1 MRNCCLS
8 LLTVS
13 SLAAIVASAPAHAAT
28 ELCPGPA
35 VVSGPITNG
44 STCNLQATGTAVN
57 EVYIGANAKDEDIL
71 NNGSKFIFD
80 NTINTQGDAASQ
92 AATIGSVQNFN
103 LVNTNDPLNFLFGTG
118 TYNTGTA
125 YTNPA
130 ISLISQTAL
139 PGVFHFALFD
149 MTSAADFDSVFGPR
163 VTIGSSLDS
172 FFLSH
177 GGYSDWIFVGAEDSR
192 VTESDDWNDTIY
204 AFQNVAPVGSIVS
217 PGVPEP
223 STWLM
228 MLAGFAGLG
237 FAGYRASRKGAAT
250 A

>member
-13 SLAAIVASAPAHAAT
+13 SLAVIVASAPAYAAT

-44 STCNLQATGTAVN
+44 STCNLQATSTTVN

-71 NNGSKFIFD
+71 NNGGAQIFD
-80 NTINTQGDAASQ
+80 NTINSQGDTASQ
-92 AATIGSVQNFN
+92 TATMGSVQNFN

-118 TYNTGTA
+118 IYNTGTA

-130 ISLISQTAL
+130 IPIISQTAL
-139 PGVFHFALFD
+139 PGVYHFALFD
-149 MTSAADFDSVFGPR
+149 MTSAADFNSVFGPR

-172 FFLSH
+172 FLLSH

-192 VTESDDWNDTIY
+192 VTQSDDWNDTIY
-204 AFQNVAPVGSIVS
+204 AFQNVGPVGSVS

-237 FAGYRASRKGAAT
+237 LASYRASRKSAAL